1 MNVKSIEKN
10 NNKAT
15 VVVEIESE
23 LMNKGA
29 EIAYKKARKNIRI
42 PGFRP
47 GKAPRKMIEKMYGE
61 FVFFEDGLEEIFP
74 EVYDFAIG
82 GNTEFKAIGRP
93 SLEDMDIAADGTTTL
108 KLTTEVYPEV
118 TLGDYKG
125 VEVVKPVAEVT
136 DAQVEAELNQIAEN
150 VASVE
155 TVERAAEMGDI
166 ANINFLGTVD
176 GIAFEGGAAENF
188 DLTLGSGQFIPGFE
202 EQVVGMNVDETK
214 DVNVTF
220 PEDYN
225 AKELAGKAAVFSV
238 KLNKLSVKNVP
249 AIDDELAK
257 DASEFE
263 TLEELKADIRAK
275 KLDEAQKNIDRTFE
289 NAVVEAVAAN
299 ATVEVPNALVEH
311 ELDNQMNDFAY
322 RLQMSGM
329 SVEQY
334 AKMMGGDLNTMRQ
347 AFKPVAEKQALS
359 NLVITKVAEVEGIT
373 VSDEELEAEF
383 AEMAK
388 AYELEIEKIK
398 EMVPVEELKSSL
410 ETRKAVRVIVDS
422 AVAVAPKKEEA
433 ASEE

>member
-1 MNVKSIEKN
+1 MIIKSTEKN

-15 VVVEIESE
+15 IVVEIESE

-29 EIAYKKARKNIRI
+29 EVAYKKQRKNIRI

-47 GKAPRKMIEKMYGE
+47 GKAPRKMIEKMYGQ
-61 FVFFEDGLEEIFP
+61 FVFFEDAIEEIFP

-82 GNTEFKAIGRP
+82 GNTEFKAVGRP
-93 SLEDMDIAADGTTTL
+93 SLENMDIAEDGTTTL
-108 KLTTEVYPEV
+108 TLSTEVYPEV
-118 TLGDYKG
+118 TLGEYKG
-125 VEVVKPVAEVT
+125 IEVSKAAAEVT

-150 VASVE
+150 IASVE
-155 TVERAAEMGDI
+155 NVEDRAAAMGDI

-202 EQVVGMNVDETK
+202 EQVVGMNIGEDK

-225 AKELAGKAAVFSV
+225 AKELAGKAAVFAV

-257 DASEFE
+257 DASEFD
-263 TLEELKADIRAK
+263 TLEELKADIREK
-275 KLDEAQKNIDRTFE
+275 KLADAQKNIDRAFE

-299 ATVEVPNALVEH
+299 ATVEVPNALVEV
-311 ELDNQMNDFAY
+311 ELDSQMNDFAY

-347 AFKPVAEKQALS
+347 AFKPMAEKQAKS
-359 NLVITKVAEVEGIT
+359 NVVLTKVAEVEGIS

-398 EMVPVEELKSSL
+398 EMVPTEEIKANLQ
-410 ETRKAVRVIVDS
+410 TRKTVKFLVDN
-422 AVAVAPKKEEA
+422 AVAKAE
-433 ASEE
+433 

>member
-1 MNVKSIEKN
+1 MIIKSTEKN
-10 NNKAT
+10 TNKAT
-15 VVVEIESE
+15 IVVEIESD

-29 EIAYKKARKNIRI
+29 EIAYKKQRKNIRL

-47 GKAPRKMIEKMYGE
+47 GKAPRKMIENMYGK
-61 FVFFEDGLEEIFP
+61 FVFFEDAIEELFP
-74 EVYDFAIG
+74 EIYDFAIG
-82 GNTEFKAIGRP
+82 GNAEFKAVGRP
-93 SLEDMDIAADGTTTL
+93 SLENMDIADDGTTTL
-108 KLTTEVYPEV
+108 TLSTEVYPEV
-118 TLGDYKG
+118 TLGEYKG
-125 VEVVKPVAEVT
+125 IEVAKAVAEVT
-136 DAQVEAELNQIAEN
+136 DEQVEAELKQIAEN
-150 VASVE
+150 VASIE
-155 TVERAAEMGDI
+155 NVERAAELGDI

-202 EQVVGMNVDETK
+202 EQVVGMNVGESK

-220 PEDYN
+220 PADYN
-225 AKELAGKAAVFSV
+225 AKELAGKAAVFAV

-263 TLEELKADIRAK
+263 TLEELKADIREK
-275 KLDEAQKNIDRTFE
+275 KLADAQKNIDRTFE
-289 NAVVEAVAAN
+289 NAVVEAVAAA
-299 ATVEVPNALVEH
+299 ATVEVPSALVDL

-329 SVEQY
+329 KVEDY

-347 AFKPVAEKQALS
+347 AFKPMAEKQALS
-359 NLVITKVAEVEGIT
+359 KLVIAKVAEVENIT

-398 EMVPVEELKSSL
+398 EMVPTEEIKENLASRKTVKFLVEN
-410 ETRKAVRVIVDS
+410 
-422 AVAVAPKKEEA
+422 AVAKAE
-433 ASEE
+433 

>member
-1 MNVKSIEKN
+1 MIIKSTEKN

-15 VVVEIESE
+15 IVVEIEKE

-29 EIAYKKARKNIRI
+29 EKAYLKARKNIRI

-47 GKAPRKMIEKMYGE
+47 GKAPRKFIEKMYGA

-82 GNTEFKAIGRP
+82 GNTEIKAIGRP
-93 SLEDMDIAADGTTTL
+93 SLQDMDIAEDGTTTL
-108 KLTTEVYPEV
+108 TLTTEVYPEV
-118 TLGDYKG
+118 TLGQYKG
-125 VEVVKPVAEVT
+125 VEVVKGTAEVT
-136 DAQVEAELNQIAEN
+136 DAQVEAELGRIAEN
-150 VASVE
+150 LASVE

-202 EQVVGMNVDETK
+202 EQVVGMNVGEDK

-225 AKELAGKAAVFSV
+225 SKELAGKAAVFAV

-263 TLEELKADIRAK
+263 TLEELKADIREK
-275 KLDEAQKNIDRTFE
+275 KLADAQKQIDRAFE

-299 ATVEVPNALVEH
+299 ATVEVPEALVEV

-334 AKMMGGDLNTMRQ
+334 AKMMGGDMSTMRQ
-347 AFKPVAEKQALS
+347 AFKPNAEKQALN
-359 NLVITKVAEVEGIT
+359 NLVVEKVGEVEGIT
-373 VSDEELEAEF
+373 VSEEEMEAEF
-383 AEMAK
+383 ARLAK
-388 AYELEIEKIK
+388 SYELEVEKVK
-398 EMVPVEELKSSL
+398 EMVTAEEIKTNLQTVKTVAFLVEN
-410 ETRKAVRVIVDS
+410 
-422 AVAVAPKKEEA
+422 AVAKAE
-433 ASEE
+433 

>member
-1 MNVKSIEKN
+1 MIIKSTEKN
-10 NNKAT
+10 ANKAT
-15 VVVEIESE
+15 VVVEIEKE

-29 EIAYKKARKNIRI
+29 EAAYNKQRKNIRL

-61 FVFFEDGLEEIFP
+61 FVFFEDAIEEIFP
-74 EVYDFAIG
+74 EIYDFAIG
-82 GNTEFKAIGRP
+82 GNAEFKAVGRP
-93 SLEDMDIAADGTTTL
+93 SLENMDIAEDGTTTL
-108 KLTTEVYPEV
+108 TLSTEVYPEV

-125 VEVVKPVAEVT
+125 VEVAKPAAEVT

-166 ANINFLGTVD
+166 ANINFLGTID

-202 EQVVGMNVDETK
+202 EQVVGMNVGESK

-225 AKELAGKAAVFSV
+225 AKELAGKAAVFAV

-289 NAVVEAVAAN
+289 NAVVETVAAN
-299 ATVEVPNALVEH
+299 ATVEVPNALVEL

-329 SVEQY
+329 KVEDY

-347 AFKPVAEKQALS
+347 AFKPMAEKQALQ
-359 NLVITKVAEVEGIT
+359 NLVIEKVAEVEGIAVT
-373 VSDEELEAEF
+373 DEDLEAEYARL
-383 AEMAK
+383 AE

-398 EMVPVEELKSSL
+398 EMAPAEELKSGL
-410 ETRKAVRVIVDS
+410 KATKTVKFLVEN
-422 AVAVAPKKEEA
+422 AVAKAE
-433 ASEE
+433 

>member
-1 MNVKSIEKN
+1 MIIKSTEKTN
-10 NNKAT
+10 TKAT
-15 VVVEIESE
+15 VVVEIEKE

-29 EIAYKKARKNIRI
+29 EVAYKKQRKNIRI

-47 GKAPRKMIEKMYGE
+47 GKAPRKMIEKMYGA
-61 FVFFEDGLEEIFP
+61 FIFFEDAIEEIFP
-74 EVYDFAIG
+74 EIYDFAIG
-82 GNTEFKAIGRP
+82 GNTEFKAVGRP
-93 SLEDMDIAADGTTTL
+93 SLENMDIAEDGTTTL
-108 KLTTEVYPEV
+108 TLSTEVYPEV

-155 TVERAAEMGDI
+155 NVEDRAAQMGDI

-263 TLEELKADIRAK
+263 TLEELKADIREK
-275 KLDEAQKNIDRTFE
+275 KLADAQKNIDRTFE

-299 ATVEVPNALVEH
+299 ATVEVPNALIEQ

-398 EMVPVEELKSSL
+398 EMVPTEEIKANLQS
-410 ETRKAVRVIVDS
+410 RKTVKFLVDN
-422 AVAVAPKKEEA
+422 AIAKAE
-433 ASEE
+433 

>member
-1 MNVKSIEKN
+1 MIIKSTEKN

-15 VVVEIESE
+15 IVVEIESE

-29 EIAYKKARKNIRI
+29 EVAYKKQRKNIRI

-61 FVFFEDGLEEIFP
+61 FVFFEDAIEEIFP

-82 GNTEFKAIGRP
+82 GNTEFKAVGRP
-93 SLEDMDIAADGTTTL
+93 SLENMDIAADGTTTL
-108 KLTTEVYPEV
+108 TLSTEVYPEV

-125 VEVVKPVAEVT
+125 VEVAKPVAEVT
-136 DAQVEAELNQIAEN
+136 DAQVEAELKQIAEN
-150 VASVE
+150 IASVE
-155 TVERAAEMGDI
+155 NVERAAEMGDI

-202 EQVVGMNVDETK
+202 EQVVGMNIGESK

-225 AKELAGKAAVFSV
+225 AKELAGKAAVFAV

-263 TLEELKADIRAK
+263 TLEELKADIREK
-275 KLDEAQKNIDRTFE
+275 KLADAQKNIDRTFE

-299 ATVEVPNALVEH
+299 ATVEVPNALVDV

-347 AFKPVAEKQALS
+347 AFKPMAEKQALS

-373 VSDEELEAEF
+373 VSDE
-383 AEMAK
+383 
-388 AYELEIEKIK
+388 IK
-398 EMVPVEELKSSL
+398 EMVPTEEIKANLQ
-410 ETRKAVRVIVDS
+410 TRKTVKFLVDN
-422 AVAVAPKKEEA
+422 AVAKAE
-433 ASEE
+433 

>member
-1 MNVKSIEKN
+1 MIIKSTEKTA
-10 NNKAT
+10 NKAT

-29 EIAYKKARKNIRI
+29 EIAYKKQRKNIRI

-125 VEVVKPVAEVT
+125 IEVVKPVAEVT

-225 AKELAGKAAVFSV
+225 AKELAGKAAVFAV

-263 TLEELKADIRAK
+263 TLEELKADIREK
-275 KLDEAQKNIDRTFE
+275 KLADAQKNIDRTFE

-299 ATVEVPNALVEH
+299 ATVEVPNALIEQ

-398 EMVPVEELKSSL
+398 EMVPTEEIKANLQS
-410 ETRKAVRVIVDS
+410 RKTVKFLVDN
-422 AVAVAPKKEEA
+422 AIAKAE
-433 ASEE
+433 

>member
-1 MNVKSIEKN
+1 MIIKSTEKN

-15 VVVEIESE
+15 IVVEIESE

-29 EIAYKKARKNIRI
+29 EVAYKKQRKNIRI

-61 FVFFEDGLEEIFP
+61 FVFFEDAIEEIFP

-82 GNTEFKAIGRP
+82 GNTEFKAVGRP
-93 SLEDMDIAADGTTTL
+93 SLENMDIAEDGTTTL
-108 KLTTEVYPEV
+108 TLSTEVYPEV

-125 VEVVKPVAEVT
+125 VEVAKPVATVSDE
-136 DAQVEAELNQIAEN
+136 QVEAELKQIAEN
-150 VASVE
+150 IASVE
-155 TVERAAEMGDI
+155 NVERAAEMGDI

-202 EQVVGMNVDETK
+202 EQVVGMNIGEDK

-225 AKELAGKAAVFSV
+225 AKELAGKAAVFAV

-263 TLEELKADIRAK
+263 TLEELKADIREK
-275 KLDEAQKNIDRTFE
+275 KLADAQKNIDRAFE

-299 ATVEVPNALVEH
+299 ATVEVPNALVDV

-347 AFKPVAEKQALS
+347 AFKPMAEKQAKS
-359 NLVITKVAEVEGIT
+359 NVVLTKVAEVEGIS

-398 EMVPVEELKSSL
+398 EMVPAEEIKANLQ
-410 ETRKAVRVIVDS
+410 TRKTVKFLVDN
-422 AVAVAPKKEEA
+422 AVAKAE
-433 ASEE
+433 

>member
-1 MNVKSIEKN
+1 MIIKSTEKN
-10 NNKAT
+10 ENKAT

-29 EIAYKKARKNIRI
+29 EKAYLKARKNIRI

-47 GKAPRKMIEKMYGE
+47 GKAPRKFIEKMYGA

-82 GNTEFKAIGRP
+82 GNTEIRAIGRP
-93 SLEDMDIAADGTTTL
+93 SLQDMDIAEDGTTTL
-108 KLTTEVYPEV
+108 TLTTEVYPEV
-118 TLGDYKG
+118 TLGQYKG
-125 VEVVKPVAEVT
+125 VEVVKGVAEVT
-136 DAQVEAELNQIAEN
+136 EAQVEAELNKIAEN
-150 VASVE
+150 LASVE

-166 ANINFLGTVD
+166 ANINFLGTID
-176 GIAFEGGAAENF
+176 GIAFDGGAAENF

-202 EQVVGMNVDETK
+202 EQVVGMNLGEDK

-225 AKELAGKAAVFSV
+225 AKELAGKAAVFAV

-263 TLEELKADIRAK
+263 TLEELKADIREK
-275 KLDEAQKNIDRTFE
+275 KLADAQKNIDRAFE

-299 ATVEVPNALVEH
+299 ATVEVPNALVDV
-311 ELDNQMNDFAY
+311 ELDAQMNDFAY

-347 AFKPVAEKQALS
+347 AFKPMAEKNALA
-359 NLVITKVAEVEGIT
+359 NVVITKVAEVEGLS
-373 VSDEELEAEF
+373 VSEEELEAEF

-388 AYELEIEKIK
+388 AYELEVEKVK
-398 EMVPVEELKSSL
+398 EMVPAEEIKENML
-410 ETRKAVRVIVDS
+410 TRKTVKFLVEN
-422 AVAVAPKKEEA
+422 AVAKAE
-433 ASEE
+433 

>member
-1 MNVKSIEKN
+1 MIIKSTEKN

-15 VVVEIESE
+15 IVVEIESE

-29 EIAYKKARKNIRI
+29 EVAYKKQRKNIRI

-47 GKAPRKMIEKMYGE
+47 GKAPRKMIEKMYGAYI
-61 FVFFEDGLEEIFP
+61 FFEDAIEEIFP
-74 EVYDFAIG
+74 EIYDFAIG

-93 SLEDMDIAADGTTTL
+93 SLENMDIAEDGTTTL
-108 KLTTEVYPEV
+108 TLSTEVYPEV

-155 TVERAAEMGDI
+155 NVEDRAAQMGDI

-202 EQVVGMNVDETK
+202 EQVVGMNVGESK

-225 AKELAGKAAVFSV
+225 AENLAGKAAVFAV

-257 DASEFE
+257 DASEFD
-263 TLEELKADIRAK
+263 TLEELKADIREK
-275 KLDEAQKNIDRTFE
+275 KLADAQKNIDRTFE
-289 NAVVEAVAAN
+289 NAVVEAVTAN
-299 ATVEVPNALVEH
+299 ATVEVPNALVEV
-311 ELDNQMNDFAY
+311 ELDNQMNDFGY

-329 SVEQY
+329 SMEQY
-334 AKMMGGDLNTMRQ
+334 AQMMGGDLNTMRQ
-347 AFKPVAEKQALS
+347 AFKPMAEKQAKS
-359 NLVITKVAEVEGIT
+359 SLVITKVAEVEGIS
-373 VSDEELEAEF
+373 VSDEELEAEY

-388 AYELEIEKIK
+388 SYELEIEKVK
-398 EMVPVEELKSSL
+398 EMVPAEEIK
-410 ETRKAVRVIVDS
+410 ENMMTRKTVKFLVDN
-422 AVAVAPKKEEA
+422 AIAKAE
-433 ASEE
+433 

>member
-1 MNVKSIEKN
+1 MIIKSTEKN

-15 VVVEIESE
+15 IVVEIEKE

-29 EIAYKKARKNIRI
+29 EKAYLKARKNIRI

-47 GKAPRKMIEKMYGE
+47 GKAPRKFIEKMYGA

-82 GNTEFKAIGRP
+82 GNTEIKAIGRP
-93 SLEDMDIAADGTTTL
+93 SLQDMDIAEDGTTTL
-108 KLTTEVYPEV
+108 TLTTEVYPEV
-118 TLGDYKG
+118 TLGQYKG
-125 VEVVKPVAEVT
+125 VEVVKGTAEVT
-136 DAQVEAELNQIAEN
+136 DAQVEAELSRIAEN
-150 VASVE
+150 LASVE

-188 DLTLGSGQFIPGFE
+188 DLTLGSGHFIPGFE
-202 EQVVGMNVDETK
+202 EQVVGMNVGEDK

-225 AKELAGKAAVFSV
+225 SKELAGKAAVFAV

-263 TLEELKADIRAK
+263 TLEELKADIREK
-275 KLDEAQKNIDRTFE
+275 KLADAQKQIDRAFE

-299 ATVEVPNALVEH
+299 ATVEVPEALVEV

-334 AKMMGGDLNTMRQ
+334 AKMMGGDMSTMRQ
-347 AFKPVAEKQALS
+347 AFKPNAEKQALN
-359 NLVITKVAEVEGIT
+359 NLVVEKVGEVEGIT
-373 VSDEELEAEF
+373 VSEEEMETEF
-383 AEMAK
+383 ERLAK
-388 AYELEIEKIK
+388 SYELEVEKVK
-398 EMVPVEELKSSL
+398 EMVTAEEIKTNLQTVKTVAFLVEN
-410 ETRKAVRVIVDS
+410 
-422 AVAVAPKKEEA
+422 AVAKAE
-433 ASEE
+433 

>member
-1 MNVKSIEKN
+1 MIIKSTEKMG
-10 NNKAT
+10 NKAT

-29 EIAYKKARKNIRI
+29 EIAYKKQRKNIRI

-47 GKAPRKMIEKMYGE
+47 GKAPRKMIEKMYGQ
-61 FVFFEDGLEEIFP
+61 FVFFEDAIEEIFP

-82 GNTEFKAIGRP
+82 GSTEFKAVGRP
-93 SLEDMDIAADGTTTL
+93 SLEDMNIAEDGTTTL
-108 KLTTEVYPEV
+108 KLSTEVYPEV

-125 VEVVKPVAEVT
+125 VEVVKPAAEVT
-136 DAQVEAELNQIAEN
+136 EEQVEAELKQIAEN
-150 VASVE
+150 LASVE
-155 TVERAAEMGDI
+155 SVERAAEMGDI

-202 EQVVGMNVDETK
+202 EQVVGMNIGEDK

-225 AKELAGKAAVFSV
+225 AKELAGKAAVFAV

-257 DASEFE
+257 DASEFD
-263 TLEELKADIRAK
+263 TLEELKADIREK
-275 KLDEAQKNIDRTFE
+275 KLADAQKNIDRTFE

-299 ATVEVPNALVEH
+299 ATVEVPNALVEQ

-347 AFKPVAEKQALS
+347 AFKPMAEKNALA
-359 NLVITKVAEVEGIT
+359 NVVITKVAEVEGLS
-373 VSDEELEAEF
+373 VSEEELEAEF

-388 AYELEIEKIK
+388 AYELEVEKVK
-398 EMVPVEELKSSL
+398 EMVPAEEIKENML
-410 ETRKAVRVIVDS
+410 TRKTVKFLVEN
-422 AVAVAPKKEEA
+422 AVAKAE
-433 ASEE
+433 

>member
-1 MNVKSIEKN
+1 MIIKSTEKN

-15 VVVEIESE
+15 IVVEIESE

-29 EIAYKKARKNIRI
+29 EVAYKKQRKNIRI

-61 FVFFEDGLEEIFP
+61 FVFFEDAIEEIFP

-82 GNTEFKAIGRP
+82 GNTEFKAVGRP
-93 SLEDMDIAADGTTTL
+93 SLENMDIAADGTTTL
-108 KLTTEVYPEV
+108 TLSTEVYPEV

-125 VEVVKPVAEVT
+125 VEVAKPVAEVT
-136 DAQVEAELNQIAEN
+136 DAQVEAELKQIAEN
-150 VASVE
+150 IASVE
-155 TVERAAEMGDI
+155 NVERAAEMGDI

-202 EQVVGMNVDETK
+202 EQVVGMNIGESK

-225 AKELAGKAAVFSV
+225 AKELAGKAAVFAV

-263 TLEELKADIRAK
+263 TLEELKADIREK
-275 KLDEAQKNIDRTFE
+275 KLADAQKNIDRTFE

-299 ATVEVPNALVEH
+299 ATVEVPNALVDV

-347 AFKPVAEKQALS
+347 AFKPMAEKQALS

-388 AYELEIEKIK
+388 AYELEVEKIK
-398 EMVPVEELKSSL
+398 EMVPTEEIKANLQ
-410 ETRKAVRVIVDS
+410 TRKTVKFPVDN
-422 AVAVAPKKEEA
+422 AVAKAE
-433 ASEE
+433 

>member
-1 MNVKSIEKN
+1 MIIKSTEKN

-15 VVVEIESE
+15 IVVEIEKE

-29 EIAYKKARKNIRI
+29 EKAYLKARKNIRI

-47 GKAPRKMIEKMYGE
+47 GKAPRKFIEKMYGD

-82 GNTEFKAIGRP
+82 GNTEIKAIGRP
-93 SLEDMDIAADGTTTL
+93 SLENMDIAEDGTTTL
-108 KLTTEVYPEV
+108 TLSTEVYPEV
-118 TLGDYKG
+118 TLGQYKG
-125 VEVVKPVAEVT
+125 VEVAKPAAEVT
-136 DAQVEAELNQIAEN
+136 EAQVEAELNKIAEN
-150 VASVE
+150 LASVE
-155 TVERAAEMGDI
+155 NVERAAEMGDI

-176 GIAFEGGAAENF
+176 GIAFEGGAAENY

-202 EQVVGMNVDETK
+202 DQIVGMNVGEDK

-220 PEDYN
+220 PEDYS
-225 AKELAGKAAVFSV
+225 AKELAGKAAVFAV

-263 TLEELKADIRAK
+263 TLEELKADIREK
-275 KLDEAQKNIDRTFE
+275 KLADAQKNIDRAFE

-299 ATVEVPNALVEH
+299 ATVEVPNALVEA

-334 AKMMGGDLNTMRQ
+334 AKMMGGDMSTMRQ
-347 AFKPVAEKQALS
+347 AFKPNAEKQALN
-359 NLVITKVAEVEGIT
+359 NLVIDKVAEVENIT
-373 VSDEELEAEF
+373 VSDEDLEAEY
-383 AEMAK
+383 ARLAK
-388 AYELEIEKIK
+388 SYELEIEKVK
-398 EMVPVEELKSSL
+398 EMVSADEIKTNLQTVKTVNFLVEN
-410 ETRKAVRVIVDS
+410 
-422 AVAVAPKKEEA
+422 AVAKAE
-433 ASEE
+433 

>member
-1 MNVKSIEKN
+1 MIIKSTEKN
-10 NNKAT
+10 TNKAT
-15 VVVEIESE
+15 IVVEIESE

-29 EIAYKKARKNIRI
+29 EVAYKKQRKNIRI

-61 FVFFEDGLEEIFP
+61 FVFFEDAIEEIFP

-82 GNTEFKAIGRP
+82 GNTEFKAVGRP
-93 SLEDMDIAADGTTTL
+93 SLENMDIAEDGTTTL
-108 KLTTEVYPEV
+108 TLSTEVYPEV
-118 TLGDYKG
+118 TLGEYKG
-125 VEVVKPVAEVT
+125 IEVSKAAAEVT

-150 VASVE
+150 IASVE
-155 TVERAAEMGDI
+155 NVEDRAAAMGDI

-202 EQVVGMNVDETK
+202 EQVVGMNIGESK

-225 AKELAGKAAVFSV
+225 AKELAGKAAVFAV

-257 DASEFE
+257 DASEFD
-263 TLEELKADIRAK
+263 TLEELKADIREK
-275 KLDEAQKNIDRTFE
+275 KLADAQKNIDRAFE

-299 ATVEVPNALVEH
+299 ATVEVPNALVEV

-347 AFKPVAEKQALS
+347 AFKPMAEKQAKS
-359 NLVITKVAEVEGIT
+359 NVVLTKVAEVEGIS
-373 VSDEELEAEF
+373 VSEEELEAEF

-398 EMVPVEELKSSL
+398 EMVPTEEIKANLQ
-410 ETRKAVRVIVDS
+410 TRKTVKFLVDN
-422 AVAVAPKKEEA
+422 AVAKAE
-433 ASEE
+433 

>member
-1 MNVKSIEKN
+1 MIIKSTEKN

-15 VVVEIESE
+15 VVVEIEKE

-29 EIAYKKARKNIRI
+29 EIAYKKQRKNIRL

-47 GKAPRKMIEKMYGE
+47 GKAPRKMIEKMYGD
-61 FVFFEDGLEEIFP
+61 FIFFEDGIEEIFP
-74 EVYDFAIG
+74 EIYDFAIG
-82 GNTEFKAIGRP
+82 GNTEFKAVGRP
-93 SLEDMDIAADGTTTL
+93 SLEDMDIAEDGTTTL
-108 KLTTEVYPEV
+108 KLSTEIYPEV
-118 TLGDYKG
+118 TLGEYKG
-125 VEVVKPVAEVT
+125 IEVVKGVAEVT
-136 DAQVEAELNQIAEN
+136 DAQVEAELKQIAEN

-155 TVERAAEMGDI
+155 NVERAAEMGDI
-166 ANINFLGTVD
+166 ANIDFLGTVD
-176 GIAFEGGAAENF
+176 GVAFDGGAATGH

-202 EQVVGMNVDETK
+202 EQVVGMNVGEEK

-220 PEDYN
+220 PADY
-225 AKELAGKAAVFSV
+225 ASSELAGKAAVFAV

-263 TLEELKADIRAK
+263 TLEELKADIREK
-275 KLDEAQKNIDRTFE
+275 KLADAQKNIDRSFE

-299 ATVEVPNALVEH
+299 ATVEVPNALVEL
-311 ELDNQMNDFAY
+311 ELDNQMNDFGY

-347 AFKPVAEKQALS
+347 AFKPMAEKQALS
-359 NLVITKVAEVEGIT
+359 GLVLTKVAEVENIT
-373 VSDEELEAEF
+373 VSDEELEAEY

-388 AYELEIEKIK
+388 SYDMEIEKVK
-398 EMVPVEELKSSL
+398 SMVPVE
-410 ETRKAVRVIVDS
+410 
-422 AVAVAPKKEEA
+422 
-433 ASEE
+433 

>member
-1 MNVKSIEKN
+1 MIIKSTEKN

-15 VVVEIESE
+15 IVVEIESE

-29 EIAYKKARKNIRI
+29 EVAYKKQRKNIRI

-61 FVFFEDGLEEIFP
+61 FVFFEDAIEEIFP

-82 GNTEFKAIGRP
+82 GNTEFKAVGRP
-93 SLEDMDIAADGTTTL
+93 SLENMDIAADGTTTL
-108 KLTTEVYPEV
+108 TLSTEVYPEV
-118 TLGDYKG
+118 TLGEYKG
-125 VEVVKPVAEVT
+125 IEVAKPAAEVT
-136 DAQVEAELNQIAEN
+136 DEQVEAELKQIAEN

-155 TVERAAEMGDI
+155 SVERAAEMGDI

-202 EQVVGMNVDETK
+202 EQVVGMNIGEDK

-225 AKELAGKAAVFSV
+225 AKELAGKAAVFAV

-257 DASEFE
+257 DVSDFE
-263 TLEELKADIRAK
+263 TLEELKADVRK
-275 KLDEAQKNIDRTFE
+275 GLLEKAQKEIDRSFE

-299 ATVEVPNALVEH
+299 TTVEVPNALVEL

-347 AFKPVAEKQALS
+347 AFKPMAEKQAKS
-359 NLVITKVAEVEGIT
+359 NVVLTKVAEVEGIS

-398 EMVPVEELKSSL
+398 EMVPTEEIKANLQ
-410 ETRKAVRVIVDS
+410 TRKTVKFLVDN
-422 AVAVAPKKEEA
+422 AVAKAE
-433 ASEE
+433 

>member
-1 MNVKSIEKN
+1 MIIKSTEKN
-10 NNKAT
+10 TNKAT
-15 VVVEIESE
+15 IVVEIESD

-29 EIAYKKARKNIRI
+29 EIAYKKQRKNIRL

-47 GKAPRKMIEKMYGE
+47 GKAPRKMIENMYGK
-61 FVFFEDGLEEIFP
+61 FVFFEDAIEELFP
-74 EVYDFAIG
+74 EIYDFAIG
-82 GNTEFKAIGRP
+82 GNAEFKAVGRP
-93 SLEDMDIAADGTTTL
+93 SLENMDIADDGTTTL
-108 KLTTEVYPEV
+108 TLSTEVYPEV
-118 TLGDYKG
+118 TLGEYKG
-125 VEVVKPVAEVT
+125 IEVAKAVAEVT
-136 DAQVEAELNQIAEN
+136 DEQVEAELKQIAEN
-150 VASVE
+150 VASIE
-155 TVERAAEMGDI
+155 NVERAAELGDI

-202 EQVVGMNVDETK
+202 EQVVGMNVGEDK

-225 AKELAGKAAVFSV
+225 AKELAGKAAVFAV

-257 DASEFE
+257 DASEFD

-275 KLDEAQKNIDRTFE
+275 KLEQAQKDIDRTFE
-289 NAVVEAVAAN
+289 NAVVEAVAAA
-299 ATVEVPNALVEH
+299 ATVEVPNALVEL

-334 AKMMGGDLNTMRQ
+334 AKMMGGDLSTMRS
-347 AFKPVAEKQALS
+347 AFKPMAEKQALS
-359 NLVITKVAEVEGIT
+359 NLVISKVAEVEGID

-398 EMVPVEELKSSL
+398 EMVPTEEIKANLQ
-410 ETRKAVRVIVDS
+410 TRKTVKFLVDNAVV
-422 AVAVAPKKEEA
+422 KA
-433 ASEE
+433 AE

>member
-1 MNVKSIEKN
+1 MIIKSTEKN

-15 VVVEIESE
+15 IVVEIESE

-29 EIAYKKARKNIRI
+29 EVAYKKQRKNIRI

-61 FVFFEDGLEEIFP
+61 FVFFEDAIEEIFP

-82 GNTEFKAIGRP
+82 GNTEFKAVGRP
-93 SLEDMDIAADGTTTL
+93 SLENMDIAADGTTTL
-108 KLTTEVYPEV
+108 TLSTEVYPEV

-125 VEVVKPVAEVT
+125 VEVVKPVAEVS
-136 DAQVEAELNQIAEN
+136 DAQVEAELKQIAEN
-150 VASVE
+150 IASVE
-155 TVERAAEMGDI
+155 NVERAAEMGDI

-202 EQVVGMNVDETK
+202 EQVVGMNIGESK

-225 AKELAGKAAVFSV
+225 AKELAGKAAVFAV

-263 TLEELKADIRAK
+263 TLEELKADIREK
-275 KLDEAQKNIDRTFE
+275 KLADAQKNIDRTFE

-299 ATVEVPNALVEH
+299 ATVEVPNALVDV

-347 AFKPVAEKQALS
+347 AFKPMAEKQALS

-388 AYELEIEKIK
+388 AYELEVEKIK
-398 EMVPVEELKSSL
+398 EMVPTEEIKANLQ
-410 ETRKAVRVIVDS
+410 TRKTVKFLVDN
-422 AVAVAPKKEEA
+422 AVAKAE
-433 ASEE
+433 

>member
-1 MNVKSIEKN
+1 MIIKSTEKN
-10 NNKAT
+10 TNKAT
-15 VVVEIESE
+15 IVVEIESD

-29 EIAYKKARKNIRI
+29 EIAYKKQRKNIRL

-47 GKAPRKMIEKMYGE
+47 GKAPRKMIENMYGK
-61 FVFFEDGLEEIFP
+61 FVFFEDAIEELFP
-74 EVYDFAIG
+74 EIYDFAIG
-82 GNTEFKAIGRP
+82 GNAEFKAVGRP
-93 SLEDMDIAADGTTTL
+93 SLENMDIADDGTTTL
-108 KLTTEVYPEV
+108 TLSTEVYPEV
-118 TLGDYKG
+118 TLGEYKG
-125 VEVVKPVAEVT
+125 IEVAKAVAEVT
-136 DAQVEAELNQIAEN
+136 DEQVEAELKQIAEN
-150 VASVE
+150 VASIE
-155 TVERAAEMGDI
+155 NVERAAELGDI

-202 EQVVGMNVDETK
+202 EQVVGMNVGEDK

-225 AKELAGKAAVFSV
+225 AKELAGKAAVFAV

-263 TLEELKADIRAK
+263 TLEELKADIREK
-275 KLDEAQKNIDRTFE
+275 KLADAQKNIDRTFE
-289 NAVVEAVAAN
+289 NAVVEAVAAA
-299 ATVEVPNALVEH
+299 ATVEVPSALVDL

-329 SVEQY
+329 KVEDY

-347 AFKPVAEKQALS
+347 AFKPMAEKQALS
-359 NLVITKVAEVEGIT
+359 KLVIAKVAEVEGIT

-398 EMVPVEELKSSL
+398 EMVPTEEIKENLASRKTVKFLVEN
-410 ETRKAVRVIVDS
+410 
-422 AVAVAPKKEEA
+422 AVAKAE
-433 ASEE
+433 

>member
-1 MNVKSIEKN
+1 MIIKSTEKTA
-10 NNKAT
+10 NKAT
-15 VVVEIESE
+15 IVVEIESE

-29 EIAYKKARKNIRI
+29 EVAYKKQRKNIRI

-61 FVFFEDGLEEIFP
+61 FVFFEDAIEEIFP

-82 GNTEFKAIGRP
+82 GNTEFKAVGRP
-93 SLEDMDIAADGTTTL
+93 SLENMDIAADGTTTL
-108 KLTTEVYPEV
+108 TLSTEVYPEV

-125 VEVVKPVAEVT
+125 VEVAKPVAEVT
-136 DAQVEAELNQIAEN
+136 DAQVEAELKQIAEN
-150 VASVE
+150 IASVE
-155 TVERAAEMGDI
+155 NVERAAEMGDI

-202 EQVVGMNVDETK
+202 EQVVGMNIGESK

-225 AKELAGKAAVFSV
+225 AKELAGKAAVFAV

-263 TLEELKADIRAK
+263 TLEELKADIREK
-275 KLDEAQKNIDRTFE
+275 KLADAQKNIDRTFE

-299 ATVEVPNALVEH
+299 ATVEVPNALVDV

-347 AFKPVAEKQALS
+347 AFKPMAEKQALS

-388 AYELEIEKIK
+388 AYELEVEKIK
-398 EMVPVEELKSSL
+398 EMVPTEEIKANLQ
-410 ETRKAVRVIVDS
+410 TRKTVKFLVDN
-422 AVAVAPKKEEA
+422 AVAKAE
-433 ASEE
+433 

>member
-1 MNVKSIEKN
+1 MIIKSTEKN
-10 NNKAT
+10 TNKAT
-15 VVVEIESE
+15 IVVEIEKE

-29 EIAYKKARKNIRI
+29 EIAYKKQRKNIRI

-61 FVFFEDGLEEIFP
+61 FVFFEDAIEEIFP
-74 EVYDFAIG
+74 EIYDFAIG
-82 GNTEFKAIGRP
+82 GNTEFKAVGRP
-93 SLEDMDIAADGTTTL
+93 SLENMDIAEDGTTTL
-108 KLTTEVYPEV
+108 TLSTEVYPEV
-118 TLGDYKG
+118 TLGEYKG
-125 VEVVKPVAEVT
+125 IEVAKPAAEVT
-136 DAQVEAELNQIAEN
+136 DEQVEAELKQIAEN

-155 TVERAAEMGDI
+155 SVERAAEMGDI

-202 EQVVGMNVDETK
+202 EQVVGMNVGESK

-220 PEDYN
+220 PADYN
-225 AKELAGKAAVFSV
+225 AKELAGKAAVFAV

-263 TLEELKADIRAK
+263 TLEELKADIREK
-275 KLDEAQKNIDRTFE
+275 KLADAQKNIDRAFE
-289 NAVVEAVAAN
+289 NAVVEAVAAA
-299 ATVEVPNALVEH
+299 ATVEVPNALVDL

-334 AKMMGGDLNTMRQ
+334 AQMMGGDLNTMRQ
-347 AFKPVAEKQALS
+347 AFKPMAEKQALS

-373 VSDEELEAEF
+373 VTDEELETEL

-398 EMVPVEELKSSL
+398 EMVPAEEVRENLAS
-410 ETRKAVRVIVDS
+410 RKTVKFLVDN
-422 AVAVAPKKEEA
+422 AVAKAE
-433 ASEE
+433 

>member
-1 MNVKSIEKN
+1 MIIKSTEKN

-15 VVVEIESE
+15 VVVEIEKE

-29 EIAYKKARKNIRI
+29 EKAYLKARKSIRI

-47 GKAPRKMIEKMYGE
+47 GKAPRKFIEKMYGQ
-61 FVFFEDGLEEIFP
+61 FVFFEDAIEEIFP

-82 GNTEFKAIGRP
+82 ANTEFKAVGRP
-93 SLEDMDIAADGTTTL
+93 ALENMDIAEDGTTTL
-108 KLTTEVYPEV
+108 TLSTEVYPEV
-118 TLGDYKG
+118 TLGEYKG
-125 VEVVKPVAEVT
+125 IEVVKGVAEVT

-155 TVERAAEMGDI
+155 NVEDRAAAMGDI

-202 EQVVGMNVDETK
+202 EQVVGMNIDESK

-220 PEDYN
+220 PADYN
-225 AKELAGKAAVFSV
+225 AKELAGKAAVFAV

-263 TLEELKADIRAK
+263 TLEELKADIREK
-275 KLDEAQKNIDRTFE
+275 KLADAQKNIDRAFE

-299 ATVEVPNALVEH
+299 ATVEIPNALVDL
-311 ELDNQMNDFAY
+311 ELDAQMNDFAY

-347 AFKPVAEKQALS
+347 AFKPVAEKQARA
-359 NLVITKVAEVEGIT
+359 NLVISEVAAVEGIS

-388 AYELEIEKIK
+388 SYELELEKVK
-398 EMVPVEELKSSL
+398 EMVPAEEIKTNIQ
-410 ETRKAVRVIVDS
+410 TRKTVKFLVEN
-422 AVAVAPKKEEA
+422 AVAKAE
-433 ASEE
+433 

>member
-1 MNVKSIEKN
+1 M
-10 NNKAT
+10 
-15 VVVEIESE
+15 
-23 LMNKGA
+23 L
-29 EIAYKKARKNIRI
+29 
-42 PGFRP
+42 FR
-47 GKAPRKMIEKMYGE
+47 
-61 FVFFEDGLEEIFP
+61 
-74 EVYDFAIG
+74 
-82 GNTEFKAIGRP
+82 
-93 SLEDMDIAADGTTTL
+93 SDGTTTL
-108 KLTTEVYPEV
+108 TLTTEVYPEV
-118 TLGDYKG
+118 TLGEYKG
-125 VEVVKPVAEVT
+125 IEVVKPAAEVT
-136 DAQVEAELNQIAEN
+136 DAQVEAELKQIAEN
-150 VASVE
+150 IASVE
-155 TVERAAEMGDI
+155 NVERAAEMGDI

-202 EQVVGMNVDETK
+202 EQVVGMNIGEDK

-225 AKELAGKAAVFSV
+225 AKELAGKAAVFAV

-263 TLEELKADIRAK
+263 TLEELKADIREK
-275 KLDEAQKNIDRTFE
+275 KLADAQKNIDRAFE

-299 ATVEVPNALVEH
+299 ATVEVPNALVDL

-334 AKMMGGDLNTMRQ
+334 AQMMGGDLNTMRQ
-347 AFKPVAEKQALS
+347 AFKPMAEKQALS
-359 NLVITKVAEVEGIT
+359 KLVITKVAEVEGIT

-398 EMVPVEELKSSL
+398 EMVPAEEIKENLAS
-410 ETRKAVRVIVDS
+410 RKTVKFLVDN
-422 AVAVAPKKEEA
+422 AIAKAE
-433 ASEE
+433 

>member
-1 MNVKSIEKN
+1 MIIKSTEKN

-15 VVVEIESE
+15 IVVEIESE

-29 EIAYKKARKNIRI
+29 EIAYKKQRKNIRI

-47 GKAPRKMIEKMYGE
+47 GKAPRKMIEKMYGQ

-202 EQVVGMNVDETK
+202 EQVVGMNVEETK

-263 TLEELKADIRAK
+263 TLEELKADIREK
-275 KLDEAQKNIDRTFE
+275 KLADAQKNIDRTFE

-299 ATVEVPNALVEH
+299 ATVEVPNALIEQ

-347 AFKPVAEKQALS
+347 AFKPMAEKQALS

-398 EMVPVEELKSSL
+398 EMVPTEEIKSNLQS
-410 ETRKAVRVIVDS
+410 RKTVKFLVDN
-422 AVAVAPKKEEA
+422 AVAKAE
-433 ASEE
+433 

>member
-1 MNVKSIEKN
+1 MIIKSTEKT

-15 VVVEIESE
+15 IVVEIESE

-29 EIAYKKARKNIRI
+29 EVAYKKQRKNIRV

-47 GKAPRKMIEKMYGE
+47 GKAPRKFIEKMYGE
-61 FVFFEDGLEEIFP
+61 FVFFEDAIEEIFP

-82 GNTEFKAIGRP
+82 GNTEFKAVGRP
-93 SLEDMDIAADGTTTL
+93 SLENMDIAADGTTTL
-108 KLTTEVYPEV
+108 TLTTEVYPEV
-118 TLGDYKG
+118 TLGEYKG
-125 VEVVKPVAEVT
+125 IEVAKAAAEVT

-150 VASVE
+150 IASVE
-155 TVERAAEMGDI
+155 NVEDRAAAMGDI

-202 EQVVGMNVDETK
+202 EQVVGMNIGEDK

-225 AKELAGKAAVFSV
+225 AKELAGKAAVFAV

-257 DASEFE
+257 DASEFD
-263 TLEELKADIRAK
+263 TLEELKADIREK
-275 KLDEAQKNIDRTFE
+275 KLADAQKNIDRAFE

-299 ATVEVPNALVEH
+299 ATVEVPNALVEV

-347 AFKPVAEKQALS
+347 AFKPMAEKQAKS
-359 NLVITKVAEVEGIT
+359 NVVLTKVAEVEGIS

-398 EMVPVEELKSSL
+398 EMVPTEEIKANLQ
-410 ETRKAVRVIVDS
+410 TRKTVKFLVDN
-422 AVAVAPKKEEA
+422 AVAKAE
-433 ASEE
+433 

>member
-1 MNVKSIEKN
+1 MIIKSTEKN

-15 VVVEIESE
+15 IVVEIEKE

-29 EIAYKKARKNIRI
+29 EKAYLKARKNIRI

-47 GKAPRKMIEKMYGE
+47 GKAPRKFIEKMYGA

-82 GNTEFKAIGRP
+82 GNTEIKAIGRP
-93 SLEDMDIAADGTTTL
+93 SLQDMDIAEDGTTTL
-108 KLTTEVYPEV
+108 TLTTEVYPEV
-118 TLGDYKG
+118 TLGQYKG
-125 VEVVKPVAEVT
+125 VEVVKGTAEVT
-136 DAQVEAELNQIAEN
+136 DAQVEAELSRIAEN
-150 VASVE
+150 LASVE

-176 GIAFEGGAAENF
+176 GITFEGGAAENF

-202 EQVVGMNVDETK
+202 EQVVGMNVGEDK

-225 AKELAGKAAVFSV
+225 SKELAGKAAVFAV

-263 TLEELKADIRAK
+263 TLEELKADIREK
-275 KLDEAQKNIDRTFE
+275 KLADAQKQIDRAFE

-299 ATVEVPNALVEH
+299 ATVEVPEALVEV

-334 AKMMGGDLNTMRQ
+334 AKMMGGDMSTMRQ
-347 AFKPVAEKQALS
+347 AFKPNAEKQALN
-359 NLVITKVAEVEGIT
+359 NLVVEKVGEVEGIT
-373 VSDEELEAEF
+373 VSEEEMETEF
-383 AEMAK
+383 ERLAK
-388 AYELEIEKIK
+388 SYELEVEKVK
-398 EMVPVEELKSSL
+398 EMVTAEEIKTNLQTVKTVAFLVEN
-410 ETRKAVRVIVDS
+410 
-422 AVAVAPKKEEA
+422 AVAKAE
-433 ASEE
+433 

>member
-1 MNVKSIEKN
+1 MIIKSTEKN

-15 VVVEIESE
+15 IVVEIEKE

-29 EIAYKKARKNIRI
+29 EIAYKKQRKNIRL

-61 FVFFEDGLEEIFP
+61 FVFFEDAIEEIFP
-74 EVYDFAIG
+74 EIYDFAIG
-82 GNTEFKAIGRP
+82 ANTEFKAVGRP
-93 SLEDMDIAADGTTTL
+93 SLENMDIAEDGTTTL
-108 KLTTEVYPEV
+108 TLSTEVYPEV
-118 TLGDYKG
+118 TLGEYKG
-125 VEVVKPVAEVT
+125 IEVVKPAAEVT

-150 VASVE
+150 IASVE
-155 TVERAAEMGDI
+155 NVEDRAAAMGDI

-202 EQVVGMNVDETK
+202 EQVVGMNIGEDK

-225 AKELAGKAAVFSV
+225 AKELAGKAAVFAV

-257 DASEFE
+257 DASEFD
-263 TLEELKADIRAK
+263 TLEELKADIREK
-275 KLDEAQKNIDRTFE
+275 KLADAQKNIDRAFE
-289 NAVVEAVAAN
+289 NAVVEAVSAN
-299 ATVEVPNALVEH
+299 ATVEVPNALVDL

-334 AKMMGGDLNTMRQ
+334 AKMMGGDLNTMRN
-347 AFKPVAEKQALS
+347 AFKPMAEKQALS
-359 NLVITKVAEVEGIT
+359 NLVISKVAEVENIT

-398 EMVPVEELKSSL
+398 EMVPTEEIKSNL
-410 ETRKAVRVIVDS
+410 QTRKTVKFLVDN
-422 AVAVAPKKEEA
+422 AVAKAE
-433 ASEE
+433 

>member
-1 MNVKSIEKN
+1 MIIKSTEKTA
-10 NNKAT
+10 NKAT
-15 VVVEIESE
+15 IVVEIERE

-29 EIAYKKARKNIRI
+29 EVAYKKQRKNIRV

-47 GKAPRKMIEKMYGE
+47 GKAPRKFIEKMYGE
-61 FVFFEDGLEEIFP
+61 FVFFEDAIEEIFP

-93 SLEDMDIAADGTTTL
+93 SLENMDIAADGTTTL
-108 KLTTEVYPEV
+108 TLTTEVYPEV
-118 TLGDYKG
+118 TLGEYKG
-125 VEVVKPVAEVT
+125 IEVAKAAAEVT

-150 VASVE
+150 IASVE
-155 TVERAAEMGDI
+155 NVEDRAAAMGDI

-202 EQVVGMNVDETK
+202 EQVVGMNIGESK

-225 AKELAGKAAVFSV
+225 AKELAGKAAVFAV
-238 KLNKLSVKNVP
+238 TLNKLSVKNVP

-257 DASEFE
+257 DASEFD
-263 TLEELKADIRAK
+263 TLEELKADIREK
-275 KLDEAQKNIDRTFE
+275 KLADAQKNIDRTFE

-299 ATVEVPNALVEH
+299 ATVEIPNALVEA
-311 ELDNQMNDFAY
+311 ELHNQMNAFAY

-334 AKMMGGDLNTMRQ
+334 AQMMGGDRNTMRN
-347 AFKPVAEKQALS
+347 AFKPVAEKQALTG
-359 NLVITKVAEVEGIT
+359 LVIAKVAEVEAIE
-373 VSDEELEAEF
+373 VSEEELEAEF

-388 AYELEIEKIK
+388 SYELEIEKIK
-398 EMVPVEELKSSL
+398 EMVPAEEIKENLAS
-410 ETRKAVRVIVDS
+410 RKTVKFLVDN
-422 AVAVAPKKEEA
+422 AIAKAE
-433 ASEE
+433 

>member
-1 MNVKSIEKN
+1 MIIKNTEKTA
-10 NNKAT
+10 NKAT
-15 VVVEIESE
+15 IVVEIESE

-29 EIAYKKARKNIRI
+29 EIAYKKQRKNIRI

-47 GKAPRKMIEKMYGE
+47 GKAPRKMIENMYGK
-61 FVFFEDGLEEIFP
+61 FVFFEDAIEEIFP

-82 GNTEFKAIGRP
+82 GNTEFKAVGRP
-93 SLEDMDIAADGTTTL
+93 SLENMDIAEDGTTTL
-108 KLTTEVYPEV
+108 TLSTEVYPEV

-125 VEVVKPVAEVT
+125 VEVAKPAAEVT
-136 DAQVEAELNQIAEN
+136 DEQVEAELKQIAEN
-150 VASVE
+150 IASVE
-155 TVERAAEMGDI
+155 NVERAAEMGDI

-202 EQVVGMNVDETK
+202 EQVVGMNVGEDK

-220 PEDYN
+220 PADYN
-225 AKELAGKAAVFSV
+225 SAELAGKAAVFAV

-257 DASEFE
+257 DASEFD
-263 TLEELKADIRAK
+263 TLEELKADIREK
-275 KLDEAQKNIDRTFE
+275 KLADAQKNIDRAFE

-299 ATVEVPNALVEH
+299 ATVEVPNALVEA

-347 AFKPVAEKQALS
+347 AFKPMAEKQALS
-359 NLVITKVAEVEGIT
+359 NLVINKVAEVEGIS

-398 EMVPVEELKSSL
+398 EMVPTEEIKSNLQS
-410 ETRKAVRVIVDS
+410 RKTVKFLVDN
-422 AVAVAPKKEEA
+422 AVAKAE
-433 ASEE
+433 

>member
-1 MNVKSIEKN
+1 MIIKSTEKN
-10 NNKAT
+10 ANKAT
-15 VVVEIESE
+15 VVVEIEKE

-29 EIAYKKARKNIRI
+29 EVAYKKQRKNIRL

-61 FVFFEDGLEEIFP
+61 FVFFEDAIEEIFT
-74 EVYDFAIG
+74 EIYDFAIG
-82 GNTEFKAIGRP
+82 GNAEFKAVGRP
-93 SLEDMDIAADGTTTL
+93 SLENMDIAEDGTTTL
-108 KLTTEVYPEV
+108 TLSTEVYPEV

-125 VEVVKPVAEVT
+125 VEVAKPAAEVT

-166 ANINFLGTVD
+166 ANINFLGTID

-202 EQVVGMNVDETK
+202 EQVVGMNVGESK

-225 AKELAGKAAVFSV
+225 AKELAGKAAVFAV

-289 NAVVEAVAAN
+289 NAIVEAVAAN
-299 ATVEVPNALVEH
+299 ATVEVPNALVEL

-329 SVEQY
+329 KVEDY

-347 AFKPVAEKQALS
+347 AFKPMAEKQALQ
-359 NLVITKVAEVEGIT
+359 NLVIEKVAEVEGIAVT
-373 VSDEELEAEF
+373 DEDLEAEY
-383 AEMAK
+383 ARLAA
-388 AYELEIEKIK
+388 AYELEVEKVK
-398 EMVPVEELKSSL
+398 QMAPAEEIKSSL
-410 ETRKAVRVIVDS
+410 KATKTVKFLVEN
-422 AVAVAPKKEEA
+422 AVAKAE
-433 ASEE
+433 

>member
-1 MNVKSIEKN
+1 MIIKSTEKN
-10 NNKAT
+10 TNKAT
-15 VVVEIESE
+15 IVVEIEKE

-82 GNTEFKAIGRP
+82 GNAEFKAIGRP

-108 KLTTEVYPEV
+108 KLTTEIYPEV

-202 EQVVGMNVDETK
+202 EQVVGMNVEETK

-263 TLEELKADIRAK
+263 TLEELKADIREK
-275 KLDEAQKNIDRTFE
+275 KLADAQKNIDRTFE

-299 ATVEVPNALVEH
+299 ATVEVPNALIEQ

-334 AKMMGGDLNTMRQ
+334 AKMMGGD
-347 AFKPVAEKQALS
+347 
-359 NLVITKVAEVEGIT
+359 
-373 VSDEELEAEF
+373 
-383 AEMAK
+383 
-388 AYELEIEKIK
+388 
-398 EMVPVEELKSSL
+398 
-410 ETRKAVRVIVDS
+410 
-422 AVAVAPKKEEA
+422 
-433 ASEE
+433 

>member
-1 MNVKSIEKN
+1 MIIKSTEKN

-15 VVVEIESE
+15 IVVEIESE

-29 EIAYKKARKNIRI
+29 EVAYKKQRKNIRI

-47 GKAPRKMIEKMYGE
+47 GKAPRKMIEKMYGQ
-61 FVFFEDGLEEIFP
+61 FVFFEDAIEEIFP

-82 GNTEFKAIGRP
+82 GNTEFKAVGRP
-93 SLEDMDIAADGTTTL
+93 SLENMDIAEDGTTTL
-108 KLTTEVYPEV
+108 TLSTEVYPEV

-125 VEVVKPVAEVT
+125 VEVAKPVAEVSE
-136 DAQVEAELNQIAEN
+136 AQVDAELQQIAEN
-150 VASVE
+150 IASVE
-155 TVERAAEMGDI
+155 NVERAAEMGDI
-166 ANINFLGTVD
+166 ANINFLGTID

-202 EQVVGMNVDETK
+202 EQVVGMNIGEDK

-220 PEDYN
+220 PEDYS
-225 AKELAGKAAVFSV
+225 AKELAGKAAVFAV

-263 TLEELKADIRAK
+263 TLEELKADIREK
-275 KLDEAQKNIDRTFE
+275 KLADAQKNIDRAFE

-299 ATVEVPNALVEH
+299 ATVEVPNALVDV

-347 AFKPVAEKQALS
+347 AFKPMAEKQALS

-388 AYELEIEKIK
+388 AYELEVEKIK
-398 EMVPVEELKSSL
+398 EMVPTEEIKANLQ
-410 ETRKAVRVIVDS
+410 TRKTVKFLVDN
-422 AVAVAPKKEEA
+422 AVAKAE
-433 ASEE
+433 